1 MTIYGVDD
9 MQPFYADVISRE
21 ISPAEI
27 LDIADL
33 IEEKYDR
40 DADHQAITYW
50 LYGWLFEK
58 MSCRQTTV
66 FEDYIR
72 TN

>member
-1 MTIYGVDD
+1 MLFFKVVDTNRTQYD
-9 MQPFYADVISRE
+9 KQ
-21 ISPAEI
+21 
-27 LDIADL
+27 
-33 IEEKYDR
+33 EKYDR

-58 MSCRQTTV
+58 MSCRQATV

-72 TN
+72 TNQC